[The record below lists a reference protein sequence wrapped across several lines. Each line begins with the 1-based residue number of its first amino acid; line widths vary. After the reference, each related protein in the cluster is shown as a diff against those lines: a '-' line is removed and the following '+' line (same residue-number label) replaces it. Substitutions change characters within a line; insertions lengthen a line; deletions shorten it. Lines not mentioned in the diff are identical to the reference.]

1 MEKSTLLNLMSM
13 RIKIA
18 FFIAVLVACNP
29 VKRVLNNAEKY
40 NQVKDSV
47 IARGAC
53 VNDTLYV
60 FKTGKTDSVFV
71 RVPFVK
77 KVVDSFLLR
86 KAIDSAVNKNDELC
100 LTGLQESY
108 NFGYNDAI
116 DSMRKIKVPVKR
128 PDTLK
133 GYVRDSSLLDLLHR
147 GYKKQLSDS
156 SSKIL
161 KLENKLAAAEKDAAV
176 WKEKARKRFWYL
188 FWLIAA
194 VSVVLFRKPLW
205 KGFKSLFVVV
215 RKLIFKR

>member
-1 MEKSTLLNLMSM
+1 M

-18 FFIAVLVACNP
+18 FFISVLVACNP
-29 VKRVLNNAEKY
+29 VKRVLNDADKY

-53 VNDTLYV
+53 VNDTFFV
-60 FKTGKTDSVFV
+60 FKPGKTDTVLVS
-71 RVPFVK
+71 VPFEK
-77 KVVDSFLLR
+77 KVVDVLLLK

-100 LTGLQESY
+100 LNGLEQSY

-133 GYVRDSSLLDLLHR
+133 GFVRDSSLLDLLHR
-147 GYKKQLSDS
+147 GYMKQLADS
-156 SSKIL
+156 SIKIISI
-161 KLENKLAAAEKDAAV
+161 ENKLAATEKDAAV

-188 FWLIAA
+188 FCLIAA

-205 KGFKSLFVVV
+205 MGVKYLFVVV